1 MRSIRRS
8 ILYFC
13 SALALAFSGMGFASE
28 HQVPSHYIRTMVAEV
43 GSYGAEAAKFK
54 AEQAYAVS
62 LDSVEAVLAGGLVS
76 DGNGYLQARADKTEG
91 QGVGNQVAFV

>member
-1 MRSIRRS
+1 MMSIRRS
-8 ILYFC
+8 LLYFC
-13 SALALAFSGMGFASE
+13 SAIALCFSGMGFASE
-28 HQVPSHYIRTMVAEV
+28 SPSFRYAMHVVADQ

-62 LDSVEAVLAGGLVS
+62 LDSVQAVLADGLVS

-91 QGVGNQVAFV
+91 QGVGNQVAIS

>member
-1 MRSIRRS
+1 MLSIRRS

-28 HQVPSHYIRTMVAEV
+28 SPSLSYAMHVVADQ

-62 LDSVEAVLAGGLVS
+62 LDSVQAVLAGGLVS
-76 DGNGYLQARADKTEG
+76 DSNGYLQARADKTEG
-91 QGVGNQVAFV
+91 QGVGNQVAIS